1 MGKIMAIREILKE
14 NQPEVY
20 KHLKDKY
27 KLKEEVKN
35 KNNEKLSEE
44 DIKELM
50 GSRRYKRING
60 AMRQV

>member
-1 MGKIMAIREILKE
+1 MEIREILKE

-27 KLKEEVKN
+27 KLKEEVKTKN

-50 GSRRYKRING
+50 GSRRYKRVNG
-60 AMRQV
+60 ALRQI

>member
-1 MGKIMAIREILKE
+1 MAIRDILKE

>member
-1 MGKIMAIREILKE
+1 MAIREILKE

>member
-1 MGKIMAIREILKE
+1 MAIREILKE

-44 DIKELM
+44 DIKEFM
-50 GSRRYKRING
+50 GSRRYKRVNG
-60 AMRQV
+60 ALRQI

>member
-1 MGKIMAIREILKE
+1 MTIREILKE

>member
-1 MGKIMAIREILKE
+1 MAIREILKE

-50 GSRRYKRING
+50 GSRRYKRVRG
-60 AMRQV
+60 AVRQV

>member
-1 MGKIMAIREILKE
+1 MVIREILKE

-35 KNNEKLSEE
+35 KNNEKLSEK

-50 GSRRYKRING
+50 GSRRYKRIGG
-60 AMRQV
+60 AIRQV

>member
-1 MGKIMAIREILKE
+1 MEIREILKE

-27 KLKEEVKN
+27 KLKEEVEN

-50 GSRRYKRING
+50 GSRRYKRVNG
-60 AMRQV
+60 ALRQI

>member
-1 MGKIMAIREILKE
+1 MTIREILKE
-14 NQPEVY
+14 DQPEVY

-50 GSRRYKRING
+50 GSRRYKRVNG
-60 AMRQV
+60 ALRQI

>member
-1 MGKIMAIREILKE
+1 MTIREILKE

-27 KLKEEVKN
+27 KLKEEVKTKN

-50 GSRRYKRING
+50 GSRRYKRVNG
-60 AMRQV
+60 ALRQI

>member
-1 MGKIMAIREILKE
+1 MAVKEILKE

-27 KLKEEVKN
+27 KLKEEVKTKN

-50 GSRRYKRING
+50 GSRRYKRVNG
-60 AMRQV
+60 ALRQI

>member
-1 MGKIMAIREILKE
+1 MAIREILKE

-27 KLKEEVKN
+27 KLKEEVKTKN

-50 GSRRYKRING
+50 GSRRYKRVRG
-60 AMRQV
+60 AVRQV

>member
-1 MGKIMAIREILKE
+1 MAIREILEE

>member
-1 MGKIMAIREILKE
+1 MAIREILKE

-50 GSRRYKRING
+50 GSRRYKRIGG
-60 AMRQV
+60 AIRQV

>member
-1 MGKIMAIREILKE
+1 MAVREILKE

-20 KHLKDKY
+20 RHLKDKY
-27 KLKEEVKN
+27 KLKEEVKTKN

-50 GSRRYKRING
+50 GSRRYKRVNG
-60 AMRQV
+60 ALRQI

>member
-1 MGKIMAIREILKE
+1 MAVREILKE
-14 NQPEVY
+14 NQPEIY

-27 KLKEEVKN
+27 KLKEEVKTKN

-50 GSRRYKRING
+50 GSRRYKRVRG
-60 AMRQV
+60 AVRQV

>member
-1 MGKIMAIREILKE
+1 MAVREILKE
-14 NQPEVY
+14 NQSEVY

>member
-1 MGKIMAIREILKE
+1 MAVREILKE

>member
-1 MGKIMAIREILKE
+1 MAVREILKE

-27 KLKEEVKN
+27 KLKEEVKTKN

-50 GSRRYKRING
+50 GSRRYKRVNG
-60 AMRQV
+60 ALRQI

>member
-1 MGKIMAIREILKE
+1 MAVRKILKE
-14 NQPEVY
+14 NQPEIY

-27 KLKEEVKN
+27 KLKEEAKT

-50 GSRRYKRING
+50 GSRRYKRVRG
-60 AMRQV
+60 AVRQV

>member
-1 MGKIMAIREILKE
+1 MTIREILKE
-14 NQPEVY
+14 DQPEVY

-27 KLKEEVKN
+27 KLKEEVKTKN

-50 GSRRYKRING
+50 GSRRYKRVNG
-60 AMRQV
+60 ALRQI

>member
-1 MGKIMAIREILKE
+1 MAVREILKE

-27 KLKEEVKN
+27 KLKEEVKT

-50 GSRRYKRING
+50 GSRRYKRVRG
-60 AMRQV
+60 AVRQV

>member
-1 MGKIMAIREILKE
+1 MAIREILKE

-27 KLKEEVKN
+27 KLKEEVEN

-50 GSRRYKRING
+50 GSRRYKRVNG
-60 AMRQV
+60 ALRQI

>member
-1 MGKIMAIREILKE
+1 MEIGDLLKE
-14 NQPEVY
+14 NQSSTY
-20 KHLKDKY
+20 KKLKDKY
-27 KLKEEVKN
+27 RFKEEVKN
-35 KNNEKLSEE
+35 KNNEKLREE

>member
-1 MGKIMAIREILKE
+1 MAIREILKE

-50 GSRRYKRING
+50 GSRRYKRVNG
-60 AMRQV
+60 ALRQI

>member
-1 MGKIMAIREILKE
+1 MAVREILKE
-14 NQPEVY
+14 NQPEIY

-27 KLKEEVKN
+27 KLKEEVKTKN

-50 GSRRYKRING
+50 GSRRYKRVNG
-60 AMRQV
+60 ALRQI

>member
-1 MGKIMAIREILKE
+1 MAIREILKE
-14 NQPEVY
+14 NQPDVY

-27 KLKEEVKN
+27 KLKEEVKTKN

-50 GSRRYKRING
+50 GRRRYKRVNG
-60 AMRQV
+60 ALRQI

>member
-1 MGKIMAIREILKE
+1 MVVREILKE

-27 KLKEEVKN
+27 KLKEEVKTKN

-50 GSRRYKRING
+50 GSRRYKRVNG
-60 AMRQV
+60 ALRQI

>member
-1 MGKIMAIREILKE
+1 MAIRDILKE

-27 KLKEEVKN
+27 KLHEEVKI
-35 KNNEKLSEE
+35 KEKKSEKLSEE

-50 GSRRYKRING
+50 GARRYKRNKGVI
-60 AMRQV
+60 RQI

>member
-1 MGKIMAIREILKE
+1 MAIKEILKE

-20 KHLKDKY
+20 KHFKDKY
-27 KLKEEVKN
+27 KLKEEVKT

-50 GSRRYKRING
+50 GSRRYKRVRG
-60 AMRQV
+60 AVRQV

>member
-1 MGKIMAIREILKE
+1 MAIREILKE
-14 NQPEVY
+14 NQSEVY

-50 GSRRYKRING
+50 GSRRYKRVNG
-60 AMRQV
+60 ALRQI

>member
-1 MGKIMAIREILKE
+1 MAIREILKE
-14 NQPEVY
+14 NQSEVY